1 MPGRTSA
8 AATVAIESADGAPA
22 GRSTDVVAEATG
34 MKTTAAR
41 RRSDPALCDAAA
53 EGDLRRV
60 RQMLQDGA
68 SPDSCD
74 EEGTTALMA
83 SAFAAQT
90 RVVQALLAA
99 GADPDLQDV
108 SGLTALMN
116 AVIADGEMDLD
127 GALGVFS
134 EIVDALLAAGAD
146 PDIEDEDGMTA
157 RDHAAAYD
165 LHEMVLLLES
175 AAPARRRE
183 L

>member
-1 MPGRTSA
+1 
-8 AATVAIESADGAPA
+8 
-22 GRSTDVVAEATG
+22 
-34 MKTTAAR
+34 MKQTAVKR
-41 RRSDPALCDAAA
+41 RCDPVLCDAAA

-60 RQMLQDGA
+60 RQMLQAGV

-90 RVVQALLAA
+90 GVVRALLAA
-99 GADPDLQDV
+99 GADPNMQDV

-127 GALGVFS
+127 GALGLFT
-134 EIVDALLAAGAD
+134 EIVEALLEAGAE
-146 PDIEDEDGMTA
+146 PDIEDQDGMTA

-165 LHEMVLLLES
+165 LHEMVQLLEA
-175 AAPARRRE
+175 AAPARRRD